1 MANDRCGSVASH
13 RSRHDVHGMSAMAPK
28 PTETVPRSKPSVSA
42 ITGCEQSQQRNLLF
56 DFLVDTPEQ
65 GRGSDAQRLG
75 DLDSGG
81 DACDHYTQ
89 PASFIDH
96 GLISAQPCIY
106 PVGVV

>member
-1 MANDRCGSVASH
+1 MPPIATQSVRRNEASRC
-13 RSRHDVHGMSAMAPK
+13 
-28 PTETVPRSKPSVSA
+28 A
-42 ITGCEQSQQRNLLF
+42 ITGCEQLQQRNLLF

-65 GRGSDAQRLG
+65 GRRSDAQRLG

-96 GLISAQPCIY
+96 GLISA
-106 PVGVV
+106 